1 MVTALQRIGLT
12 DVGTIIKLMCLTAAG
27 RIQPTDDPED
37 DRRHYHVTDS
47 NRAVPTA
54 FLNLPYDASTC
65 TKLQHLGKVV
75 EVLTN
80 FNLDSATSVLEMCTR
95 VYSFLITFFSWYD
108 LWNLHCTIWIF
119 AGTVK
124 CCCGIYQS

>member
-1 MVTALQRIGLT
+1 MFRGNANLHLTIFLGCSESSCDMVAALQRIGLT

-27 RIQPTDDPED
+27 RIQTNDDPED

-80 FNLDSATSVLEMCTR
+80 TNIDSATAVLEMCTR
-95 VYSFLITFFSWYD
+95 VKLSYYFL
-108 LWNLHCTIWIF
+108 L
-119 AGTVK
+119 
-124 CCCGIYQS
+124 